1 MTKIFVKNESDLLVP
16 GRKFYLLTKNC
27 SIGPSCSFDEY
38 LGFYVK
44 EISNDFTFGLL
55 KSSKVYVFSKTQNDP
70 TFQGELKVDIGE
82 LIDGN
87 GQRIGVKG
95 SFVPKSELNKIWYE
109 KSQGGKR
116 RYKRQVT
123 KRRKSKCAY
132 KKKTSKRRRY

>member
-1 MTKIFVKNESDLLVP
+1 MTKIFVKNESELLVP
-16 GRKFYLLTKNC
+16 GRKFYLLTKSC
-27 SIGPSCSFDEY
+27 IGPNCIFDEY

-44 EISNDFTFGLL
+44 EISNDFTLGLL

-70 TFQGELKVDIGE
+70 IFQDNLKVDQGELIY
-82 LIDGN
+82 GN
-87 GQRIGVKG
+87 GQPIGAKG

-109 KSQGGKR
+109 STGGKR

-132 KKKTSKRRRY
+132 KKKTSKRRRH